1 MPYPH
6 VRQVTIIN
14 YCTLY
19 YSQFITIDVDDINM
33 MLLNALLP
41 DSLVHITSKGIRFES
56 TKSPGRNCLAGCL
69 SIESLDGKL
78 LKSPTAVSESVF

>member
-1 MPYPH
+1 
-6 VRQVTIIN
+6 
-14 YCTLY
+14 
-19 YSQFITIDVDDINM
+19 M

-78 LKSPTAVSESVF
+78 LKSPTAVSESLFFFLYFKIFISTVARITGYRYQ